1 MISIGWISWSHCIVQ
16 LIDIDSIVTSLIYDW
31 NNVTEFKDLNVVCSE
46 HIFKLLSWDSSLIFV
61 VEKTEALLHVECLVT
76 E

>member
-1 MISIGWISWSHCIVQ
+1 MISICWVSWSHCIAQ

-31 NNVTEFKDLNVVCSE
+31 NNVTELEDFNVVCSE
-46 HIFKLLSWDSSLIFV
+46 HIFKLFSRNSSFIFV
-61 VEKTEALLHVECLVT
+61 IKKTEALLDVECLVT